1 MKMIENTLLVEKY
14 RPHTIDE
21 FVGNEFLKEKITN
34 YITEQD
40 IPHLLFFG
48 RPGTGKTTLAKI
60 LVRHIDCDY
69 IYINASDE
77 NSVDIMRTKIK
88 TFSSSMSLKKMKIV
102 ILDESDY
109 ITPNAQAALRNIME
123 TFSKITRFILTCN
136 YVDRVIEPI
145 QSRCQEFEIYPPSKS
160 DIAKHIHGILEAE
173 RIEYEQNVLAEII
186 NSYYPDLR
194 KIINC
199 IQKQSITGK
208 LLLDKTALMESDYKQ
223 KILQLLESPDK
234 KTWRSIRQVVANNKI
249 RDFSLAYRFLYD
261 KVDDYAS
268 NGAGQVLL
276 TIAQYQHW
284 DAVVVDKEINFMA
297 CIISIL
303 DVTSNG

>member
-1 MKMIENTLLVEKY
+1 MIKNTLLVEKY
-14 RPHTIDE
+14 RPQTIDE
-21 FVGNEFLKEKITN
+21 FVGNEFLKEKIIS
-34 YITEQD
+34 YINDHD
-40 IPHLLFFG
+40 IPHLLLFG

-60 LVRHIDCDY
+60 LVKHIDCDY

-77 NSVDIMRTKIK
+77 NSIDVMRTKIK
-88 TFSSSMSLKKMKIV
+88 TFSSCVSFKKIKVV

-123 TFSKITRFILTCN
+123 TFSKTTRFILTCN
-136 YVDRVIEPI
+136 YADRIIEPI
-145 QSRCQEFEIYPPSKS
+145 QSRCQEFEIYPPNKS
-160 DIAKHIHGILEAE
+160 DIAKHMHNILIAE
-173 RIEYEQNVLAEII
+173 QIEYEQPVLAEII

-199 IQKQSITGK
+199 IQRQSITGK
-208 LLLDKTALMESDYKQ
+208 LLLDKATLMESDYKQ
-223 KILQLLESPDK
+223 KILQLLESPNK
-234 KTWRSIRQVVANNKI
+234 KTWRAIRQVVADNKI

-268 NGAGQVLL
+268 AGAASVLL

-284 DAVVVDKEINFMA
+284 DAMVVDKEINFMA
-297 CIISIL
+297 CIVSIL
-303 DVTSNG
+303 DVITNG

>member
-1 MKMIENTLLVEKY
+1 MIENTLLVEKY
-14 RPHTIDE
+14 RPQTIDE
-21 FVGNEFLKEKITN
+21 FVGNEFLKEKVAS
-34 YITEQD
+34 YIIDQD
-40 IPHLLFFG
+40 VPHLLLFG

-60 LVRHIDCDY
+60 LVKNIDCDH

-77 NSVDIMRTKIK
+77 NSIDVMRTKIK
-88 TFSSSMSLKKMKIV
+88 TFSSSVGFKKMKIV

-123 TFSKITRFILTCN
+123 TFSKTTRFILTCN
-136 YVDRVIEPI
+136 YADRIIEPV

-160 DIAKHIHGILEAE
+160 DIAKHMHNILIAE
-173 RIEYEQNVLAEII
+173 QIEYEQPVLAEII

-199 IQKQSITGK
+199 IQRQSMTGK
-208 LLLDKTALMESDYKQ
+208 LLLDKAALMESDYKQ

-234 KTWRSIRQVVANNKI
+234 KTWRAIRQVVADNKI

-261 KVDDYAS
+261 KVDDYAHT
-268 NGAGQVLL
+268 GADSALL

-284 DAVVVDKEINFMA
+284 DAMVVDKEINFMA
-297 CIISIL
+297 CIVSIL
-303 DVTSNG
+303 DVISNG